1 MDNYEFKIGAEPTD
15 KYEKAKKDLLQALKS
30 FGELLPIQKE
40 YLIKE
45 ILGATNVEILCNI
58 LNSVGGKN

>member
-1 MDNYEFKIGAEPTD
+1 MDNYEFKIGVEPTD

-30 FGELLPIQKE
+30 FGELVPIQKE

>member
-1 MDNYEFKIGAEPTD
+1 MDNYEFKIGVEPTD

-45 ILGATNVEILCNI
+45 IFVAANVAIVCNV
-58 LNSVGGKN
+58 LNNIGYKK